1 MMDWKNVLSKIA
13 PTAASLLVGPFAGMA
28 VQALGAALGISEPTQ
43 ERIAQAF
50 KSGQLSGD
58 QLAAVKLAE
67 QQLALRLEE
76 LGIKREEIDAADRAS
91 ARSMQ
96 IATRSRVPAVLS
108 VMITLGF
115 FGVLAAMF
123 KYPEIKESAPLMI
136 MLGALGAEFGAVCKF
151 WLGGNAGSD
160 RTKEL
165 LAQAQPIRT

>member
-1 MMDWKNVLSKIA
+1 MDWKDALAKLA
-13 PTAASLLVGPFAGMA
+13 PTAASLLAGPFAGMA
-28 VQALGAALGISEPTQ
+28 VKALGDALGLDNPTQ
-43 ERIAQAF
+43 EKIGQAF

-58 QLAAVKLAE
+58 QLVAIKLAE
-67 QQLALRLEE
+67 QQLALKLEE
-76 LGIKREEIDAADRAS
+76 LGVRREEIDASDRAS
-91 ARSMQ
+91 ARAMFT
-96 IATRSRVPAVLS
+96 ATHSKVPAVLS
-108 VMITLGF
+108 IMITVGF

-165 LAQAQPIRT
+165 LAQAQPIKT

>member
-1 MMDWKNVLSKIA
+1 MMDWKNVLAKIA

-28 VQALGAALGISEPTQ
+28 VQALGEALGIDAPTQ
-43 ERIAQAF
+43 GKIEQAF
-50 KSGQLSGD
+50 KNGQLSGE
-58 QLAAVKLAE
+58 QLVAVKIAE
-67 QQLALRLEE
+67 QNLAIKLEE
-76 LGIKREEIDAADRAS
+76 LGVKREEIEASDRAN
-91 ARSMQ
+91 ARGMQ
-96 IATRSRVPAVLS
+96 IATRSWVPAALS
-108 VMITLGF
+108 IMITLGF

-165 LAQAQPIRT
+165 LAQSQPIR